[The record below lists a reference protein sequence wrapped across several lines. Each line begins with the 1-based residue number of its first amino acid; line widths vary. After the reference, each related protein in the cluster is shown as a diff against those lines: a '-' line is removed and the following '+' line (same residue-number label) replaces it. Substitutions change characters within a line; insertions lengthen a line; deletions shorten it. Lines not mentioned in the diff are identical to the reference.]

1 MDRKKY
7 RCRHCRRLLPMRRSD
22 QSSRYCNKRE
32 CQNAK
37 KTAWNRK
44 MLAGDV
50 QYEQDQ
56 KEANGIWLKNNPG
69 YWKEYR
75 ASHPDYTKR
84 NREQQKKRN
93 QKIKKELAGQES
105 KRVIAKS
112 NQGEPEKRF
121 ISGKYQLVP
130 LSDDNDELI
139 AKIDAIVV
147 EINEISST

>member
-1 MDRKKY
+1 
-7 RCRHCRRLLPMRRSD
+7 
-22 QSSRYCNKRE
+22 
-32 CQNAK
+32 
-37 KTAWNRK
+37 